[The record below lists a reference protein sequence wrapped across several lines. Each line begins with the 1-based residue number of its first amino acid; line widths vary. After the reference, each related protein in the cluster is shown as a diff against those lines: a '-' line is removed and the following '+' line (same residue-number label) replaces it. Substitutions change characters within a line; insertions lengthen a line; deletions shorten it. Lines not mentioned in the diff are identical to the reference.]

1 MRNNSA
7 PKLWIDT
14 PQSGDH
20 IGAWSTEQIER
31 MNQEFTAAGARI
43 LGGRRERDRGESNLP
58 LETPMMVT
66 RREPGCASSA
76 SDRRWRS
83 LQEGDQLGEDTV
95 TIIRCFRWRMLPLP
109 KVVRGV
115 VVWQAL

>member
-31 MNQEFTAAGARI
+31 MNQEFTAAVKQAFVARVI
-43 LGGRRERDRGESNLP
+43 IEQAQAGERDPERLCEAALKALRPSRQGAVTDPNPPPPHASLP
-58 LETPMMVT
+58 HTP
-66 RREPGCASSA
+66 GSS
-76 SDRRWRS
+76 S
-83 LQEGDQLGEDTV
+83 
-95 TIIRCFRWRMLPLP
+95 
-109 KVVRGV
+109 
-115 VVWQAL
+115 